1 MILDENTPLGA
12 PSPPVGEVVVESTGK
27 RPEGK
32 STGREGASKPSLFK
46 VRMQNQQSGGHG
58 GADNTAGHDRS
69 PVPGVSPSPLM
80 STPGK
85 TPPGCATESAT
96 RAAVGTPQH
105 GTPQHG
111 TPQAHILKSPLYID
125 SIL

>member
-1 MILDENTPLGA
+1 MILDENTLVGA
-12 PSPPVGEVVVESTGK
+12 PSPAVGEVVVESTGK

-32 STGREGASKPSLFK
+32 GTGRDGASKPSLFK

-69 PVPGVSPSPLM
+69 PVPGVSPSPPVSM
-80 STPGK
+80 PRNA
-85 TPPGCATESAT
+85 PAGCATESAT
-96 RAAVGTPQH
+96 SAAVAALY

-111 TPQAHILKSPLYID
+111 TPQAK
-125 SIL
+125 

>member
-1 MILDENTPLGA
+1 MILDENTPLGD

-32 STGREGASKPSLFK
+32 GTGRDGASKPSLFK

-69 PVPGVSPSPLM
+69 PVPGVSPSPPV

-85 TPPGCATESAT
+85 TPAGCATESAT
-96 RAAVGTPQH
+96 RAAVAPLYA
-105 GTPQHG
+105 TPQHG
-111 TPQAHILKSPLYID
+111 TPQAQILKSPLYID